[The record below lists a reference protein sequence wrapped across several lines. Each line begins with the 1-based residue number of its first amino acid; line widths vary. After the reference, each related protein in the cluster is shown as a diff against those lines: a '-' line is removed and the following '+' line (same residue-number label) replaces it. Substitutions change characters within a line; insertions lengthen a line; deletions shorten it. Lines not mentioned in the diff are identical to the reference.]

1 MADVSNTPLFSVCTL
16 SSTIKTA
23 TEMTILKSNT
33 SWASWKHKW
42 TPKFFKCRVRRQNYS
57 NWRKPRIVQ
66 VGFRRFSLGAGWL
79 VCFSVC
85 NKTPATTTSSL
96 TSLYDLVS
104 EADETLLF
112 CSNVTYDNISKAK
125 IGKNGVGLVLA
136 DDISFDLKSGDRFFT
151 MNDINI
157 FNITQDDWSQFKIS
171 TAFPVEAVVLRSRS
185 KIPTAGKAIVV
196 MLCSVQ
202 CCWLWCCCY
211 ES

>member
-1 MADVSNTPLFSVCTL
+1 
-16 SSTIKTA
+16 
-23 TEMTILKSNT
+23 MTILKLNT
-33 SWASWKHKW
+33 SWASWRHKW
-42 TPKFFKCRVRRQNYS
+42 TPKSFKCRVRRQNYS
-57 NWRKPRIVQ
+57 NWRKARIVQ
-66 VGFRRFSLGAGWL
+66 VGSRRFSLGAGWL

-85 NKTPATTTSSL
+85 HKATTASSL

-112 CSNVTYDNISKAK
+112 CSSVTYDNISKAK

-171 TAFPVEAVVLRSRS
+171 TAFPVEAVVMRSRS
-185 KIPTAGKAIVV
+185 KIPTAGKSVECCCDDV
-196 MLCSVQ
+196 LVCCS
-202 CCWLWCCCY
+202 LWCCCY